1 MKELGTQIRAL
12 RRARGMTQE
21 SLAERLHVSAQAV
34 SKWENHLSAP
44 DVSLLPA
51 LAAVFDTTI
60 DELFGYDR
68 SEIEGAVMDVCR
80 ASWEYRE
87 SDRLKSRDILK
98 AGLERFPGNA
108 ILLNNYLYTLD
119 YETENDEIIAVA
131 AKLAES
137 VEGDAG
143 SDDVRYDA
151 LRFLAGAYAR
161 KGEYDFA
168 RATLERIPEI
178 YFTKLSAAAE
188 TLRGKEKYDAANAQ
202 KWVCLE
208 LMVDMM
214 RELAAY
220 YADEGETDKAAAEK
234 AKARELIALFAPE
247 RDWIASLLKEVE

>member
-1 MKELGTQIRAL
+1 MKELGTQIRTL

-21 SLAERLHVSAQAV
+21 GLAERLNVSPQAV

-60 DELFGYDR
+60 DGLFGYDR
-68 SEIEGAVMDVCR
+68 SETEAEVMAVCR
-80 ASWEYRE
+80 ESWQYRE
-87 SDRLKSRDILK
+87 SDRLRSREILRS
-98 AGLERFPGNA
+98 GLERFPGNA

-119 YETENDEIIAVA
+119 TAEENDEIIAVA
-131 AKLAES
+131 AKLVES
-137 VEGDAG
+137 VEGDAR

-161 KGEYDFA
+161 KGEYEFA
-168 RATLERIPEI
+168 KATLERIPEI

-188 TLRGKEKYDAANAQ
+188 TLRGREKYDAANAQ
-202 KWVCLE
+202 KWICLE
-208 LMVDMM
+208 MMVDMM

-220 YADEGETDKAAAEK
+220 YTAEGETDKAAAEK
-234 AKARELIALFAPE
+234 TKARELIELFAPE
-247 RDWIASLLKEVE
+247 REWIAALLQKVE

>member
-21 SLAERLHVSAQAV
+21 GLAERLHVSPQAV

-68 SEIEGAVMDVCR
+68 SGIEEEVMAVCR
-80 ASWEYRE
+80 ESWQYRE
-87 SDRLKSRDILK
+87 SDRLRSRDILK

-119 YETENDEIIAVA
+119 LTEENDEIIAVA
-131 AKLAES
+131 AKLVES
-137 VEGDAG
+137 VEGDVR

-168 RATLERIPEI
+168 RATLERIPEL

-188 TLRGKEKYDAANAQ
+188 TLRGREKYDAANAQ

-208 LMVDMM
+208 MMVDMM

-220 YADEGETDKAAAEK
+220 YEGEGETDKADAEK
-234 AKARELIALFAPE
+234 AKARELIALFEPE
-247 RDWIASLLKEVE
+247 RDWVGSLLKEVE

>member
-68 SEIEGAVMDVCR
+68 GEIESAVMDVCR

-131 AKLAES
+131 AKLVES

-247 RDWIASLLKEVE
+247 RDWVASLLKEVE

>member
-21 SLAERLHVSAQAV
+21 GLAERLHVSPQAV

-68 SEIEGAVMDVCR
+68 SELENEVMEICR
-80 ASWEYRE
+80 ASWECRE
-87 SDRLKSRDILK
+87 SDRLKSRAILQK
-98 AGLERFPGNA
+98 GLERFPQNA

-119 YETENDEIIAVA
+119 FAEENDEIITIAS
-131 AKLAES
+131 KLAES
-137 VEGDAG
+137 AEGDAHL
-143 SDDVRYDA
+143 DDVRYDA

-161 KGEYDFA
+161 KGEHEFA
-168 RATLERIPEI
+168 KATLERIPEI

-188 TLRGKEKYDAANAQ
+188 ALRGKDKYDAANAQ

-208 LMVDMM
+208 MMVDMM

-220 YADEGETDKAAAEK
+220 YEDEGEADKAAAEK

>member
-21 SLAERLHVSAQAV
+21 SLAERLNVSPQAV

-68 SEIEGAVMDVCR
+68 SETEGDVMAICR
-80 ASWEYRE
+80 ESWQYRE
-87 SDRLKSRDILK
+87 GDRLRSREILK

-131 AKLAES
+131 AKLVES
-137 VEGDAG
+137 VEGDAR

-161 KGEYDFA
+161 KGEYGFA
-168 RATLERIPEI
+168 KATLERIPEI

-188 TLRGKEKYDAANAQ
+188 TLRGQEKYDAANAQ

-208 LMVDMM
+208 MMVDMM

-220 YADEGETDKAAAEK
+220 YEDEGEMDKAAAEK
-234 AKARELIALFAPE
+234 AKARELIALFTPE
-247 RDWIASLLKEVE
+247 RDWIASLSKEVE